1 MASNPWEFWIKIG
14 QIVIIL
20 IILGY
25 FLYRRFHDKIRG
37 FDWFIG
43 LFSFAIV
50 QSLIEI
56 AIYFPTE
63 YGSLDSNSAIQ
74 EIHIIPYAIGLFI
87 LFLYTE
93 LIQNS
98 RPNNWH
104 LGFISLLLGG
114 YLAVYFIEL
123 GFNLELDFL
132 PEYRIY
138 RVIFNVLQAFVLAQA
153 FFVFLMDSIKV
164 EYKRL
169 KRVSIVIASTMGVAL
184 LFSVAKIFERW
195 TIQIDPSLQFYGAIP
210 LGILFGVTA
219 IAFIANP
226 FYVYL
231 IPTKFNKLMVL
242 NESGILLYSVRIE
255 RGEPKII
262 EDTLLTG
269 TVSALRTILAETT
282 GARTDLRKISFKDKK
297 MIVVEDLKKKVST
310 IVISDSDSYI
320 LQLAVKHF
328 NKDFCKQF
336 AVTLENFDGAISS
349 FSEATSIVRR
359 VFPFVPPEEI
369 IVE

>member
-1 MASNPWEFWIKIG
+1 MASNLLEFWIKIG

-20 IILGY
+20 IILSY
-25 FLYRRFHDKIRG
+25 FGYRRFHDKIRG

-56 AIYFPTE
+56 ALFFPSE

-74 EIHIIPYAIGLFI
+74 EIHIIPYAIGLFF

-93 LIQNS
+93 LIKNS
-98 RPNNWH
+98 RPNPWH
-104 LGFISLLLGG
+104 LSIASLLLGG
-114 YLAVYFIEL
+114 YLALYFIEL

-138 RVIFNVLQAFVLAQA
+138 RVIFNIFQAFVLAQA
-153 FFVFLMDSIKV
+153 FFVFLMDAIKL

-169 KRVSIVIASTMGVAL
+169 KRISIVIASSMGVAL

-195 TIQIDPSLQFYGAIP
+195 TIQINPSLQFYGAIP

-226 FYVYL
+226 FFVY
-231 IPTKFNKLMVL
+231 ITPTKFNKLIVL
-242 NESGILLYSVRIE
+242 DESGILLYSVRIE

-282 GARTDLRKISFKDKK
+282 GARTDLRKISFRDKK

-328 NKDFCKQF
+328 NRDFCKQF
-336 AVTLENFDGAISS
+336 GSILENFDGSISS
-349 FSEATSIVRR
+349 FSDATDIVRR

>member
-1 MASNPWEFWIKIG
+1 MASNLLEFWIKIG

-50 QSLIEI
+50 QSIIEI

-93 LIQNS
+93 LIKNS
-98 RPNNWH
+98 RPNAWH
-104 LGFISLLLGG
+104 LSISSLLLGG
-114 YLAVYFIEL
+114 YLAIYFIEL

-138 RVIFNVLQAFVLAQA
+138 RVIFNIFQAFVLAQA

-169 KRVSIVIASTMGVAL
+169 KRISIVIASSMGVAL
-184 LFSVAKIFERW
+184 LFSVAKVFERW

-231 IPTKFNKLMVL
+231 IPTKFNKLIVL

-255 RGEPKII
+255 RGEPKIF

-269 TVSALRTILAETT
+269 TVSALRSILAETT
-282 GARTDLRKISFKDKK
+282 GARTDLRKISFRDKK

-328 NKDFCKQF
+328 NRDFCKQF

-369 IVE
+369 IVD

>member
-231 IPTKFNKLMVL
+231 IPTKFNKLIVL